1 MTLIAIRIMM
11 MIVTII
17 LAITIEIEIICLH
30 AVGASTAYHLALRGV
45 KPLVIERSKIAA
57 AASGKAG
64 GFLAGGWG
72 SGPTVKMHEVSFDM
86 HERLAEELGV
96 TSYRK
101 IPTLQVSKRFLFVR
115 TYGTRAFPW
124 SGV

>member
-1 MTLIAIRIMM
+1 MFSFAH
-11 MIVTII
+11 VGN
-17 LAITIEIEIICLH
+17 H
-30 AVGASTAYHLALRGV
+30 AVGASTAYHLSLRGV
-45 KPLVIERSKIAA
+45 KPLVIEREAIAA

-72 SGPTVKMHEVSFDM
+72 SGSTTRMHEVSFDM

-101 IPTLQVSKRFLFVR
+101 IPTLQVNAF
-115 TYGTRAFPW
+115 RAAFW
-124 SGV
+124 QE

>member
-1 MTLIAIRIMM
+1 MSKTAPKIFARKKKISTMT
-11 MIVTII
+11 TS
-17 LAITIEIEIICLH
+17 IT

-45 KPLVIERSKIAA
+45 KPIVIERSKVAA

-72 SGPTVKMHEVSFDM
+72 SGPTVPMHEISFDM
-86 HERLAEELGV
+86 HEKLAETLGV

-101 IPTLQVSKRFLFVR
+101 IPTLSVKSLLFCSPPVSV
-115 TYGTRAFPW
+115 GI
-124 SGV
+124 

>member
-1 MTLIAIRIMM
+1 M
-11 MIVTII
+11 
-17 LAITIEIEIICLH
+17 
-30 AVGASTAYHLALRGV
+30 GASTAYHLALRGV

-101 IPTLQVSKRFLFVR
+101 IPTLQVSTRSKGVR
-115 TYGTRAFPW
+115 TCGTQTIFV
-124 SGV
+124 GVLSNIAPYSTANEARVPRILSANIRSRGFTQ